1 MLPILR
7 VIPVGGVLLAIAILI
22 LALNPPGGSRGHLTG
37 AGGALIAREQHPE
50 WPQFLLLAAARR
62 AVELNRLLELPDTTV
77 RSEPPPAPPQAAQPP
92 EVAAVPASRN
102 DADPEDVTGT
112 IAQPPGTAMP
122 VEIGETSST
131 ELPVIPHEER
141 PPVIMMPERA
151 KPPRESNAAP
161 EQAEPRPADAA
172 TTPQPVKPRRA
183 RRAKPVPAKQ
193 QASAQINFFEALFGN
208 TIQPPANAKRTIT
221 AVPPA
226 Q

>member
-7 VIPVGGVLLAIAILI
+7 VIPVGAVLLAIAILI
-22 LALNPPGGSRGHLTG
+22 LALNPPGDPRGHLIG

-62 AVELNRLLELPDTTV
+62 AVELNRLRELPDTTV
-77 RSEPPPAPPQAAQPP
+77 RSVPPPAPPQAEQPP
-92 EVAAVPASRN
+92 AVAAVPASRN

-112 IAQPPGTAMP
+112 IVQSPGAAIP

-131 ELPVIPHEER
+131 ELPVIPHEEK

-151 KPPRESNAAP
+151 IPPGESNAAP
-161 EQAEPRPADAA
+161 EQAKPQPANAP
-172 TTPQPVKPRRA
+172 TSPPVKPRRA
-183 RRAKPVPAKQ
+183 RRAKPAPAKQ
-193 QASAQINFFEALFGN
+193 QASAQVNFFQALFGN
-208 TIQPPANAKRTIT
+208 TSQPPAHAKRTIT
-221 AVPPA
+221 AEPPA

>member
-22 LALNPPGGSRGHLTG
+22 LALNPPSDPRTHLTG

-62 AVELNRLLELPDTTV
+62 AIELNRLRELRDTTM
-77 RSEPPPAPPQAAQPP
+77 RSVTPPAPPQAEQPP
-92 EVAAVPASRN
+92 AVAAVPAGRN

-112 IAQPPGTAMP
+112 IVQTPGAAIP

-131 ELPVIPHEER
+131 ELPVIPHEEK
-141 PPVIMMPERA
+141 PPVVLTPERT
-151 KPPRESNAAP
+151 KPPSESNAAP
-161 EQAEPRPADAA
+161 EQAKPQPANA
-172 TTPQPVKPRRA
+172 TTPPPAKPRRA
-183 RRAKPVPAKQ
+183 RRAKPTPAKQ
-193 QASAQINFFEALFGN
+193 QASAQVNFFEALFGRS
-208 TIQPPANAKRTIT
+208 TQQPANANRAIS
-221 AVPPA
+221 AAPPA

>member
-7 VIPVGGVLLAIAILI
+7 VFPIGGVLLAITILI
-22 LALNPPGGSRGHLTG
+22 LALNPPSDPRGRLTG

-62 AVELNRLLELPDTTV
+62 AVELNRLRELPDTTV
-77 RSEPPPAPPQAAQPP
+77 RSVPPPAPPQAEQPP

-112 IAQPPGTAMP
+112 IAQSPGAAIP
-122 VEIGETSST
+122 VEIGETSSV

-141 PPVIMMPERA
+141 PPVIMTPERA
-151 KPPRESNAAP
+151 KPPSESNAAP
-161 EQAEPRPADAA
+161 EQAKPQPANA
-172 TTPQPVKPRRA
+172 TTAPQPVKPRRA
-183 RRAKPVPAKQ
+183 RRAKPAPAK
-193 QASAQINFFEALFGN
+193 QASAQVNFFEALFGN
-208 TIQPPANAKRTIT
+208 ASQPPSNAKRTIG
-221 AVPPA
+221 AEPPA